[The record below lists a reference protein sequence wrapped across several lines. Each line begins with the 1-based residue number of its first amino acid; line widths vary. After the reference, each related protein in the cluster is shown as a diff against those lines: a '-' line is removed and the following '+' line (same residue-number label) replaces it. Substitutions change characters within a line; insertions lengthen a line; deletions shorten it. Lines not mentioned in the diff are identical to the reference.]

1 MRKLNMYIPIRDE
14 TNHMIKIY
22 QYLYNKYWG
31 DMNVYFLGYS
41 KPTFELEKNIHFI
54 SLAEKR
60 DPKPTAWSND
70 LIKFF
75 KQLPDQYFYF
85 SLEDLLV
92 IRPVDFEL
100 LDICEEMMNPS
111 IGRID
116 LWNSVQYD
124 IGRRGWLQPYK
135 THRGVTFVKEHSNA
149 PPSVY
154 KISCSNSIWNRAW
167 FLKTLFPNWSTYDW
181 ETKGND
187 GRNNDGFE
195 VISPVNR
202 WTPSVVH
209 ALSGKNWGAAINVD
223 GMFPDDKQKV
233 AQLLKDINVD
243 KQLIEFTSMNQVI
256 NLRGFQPTDSD
267 VSNF

>member
-1 MRKLNMYIPIRDE
+1 MYIPIRDE
-14 TNHMIKIY
+14 TNFMIKIY

-31 DMNVYFLGYS
+31 DMDVYFLGYT
-41 KPTFELEKNIHFI
+41 KPDFELEKNIHFV

-60 DPKPTAWSND
+60 DPNPNAWSND

-75 KQLPDQYFYF
+75 KKLPDEYFYF

-100 LDICEEMMNPS
+100 LDVCEEVINPS
-111 IGRID
+111 VGRID

-124 IGRRGWLQPYK
+124 PGRRGWLEPYK
-135 THRGVTFVKEHSNA
+135 THRGVTFAKEHPNS

-154 KISCSNSIWNRAW
+154 KVSCSNSIWNRKW

-187 GRNNDGFE
+187 GRNNDDGYD
-195 VISPVNR
+195 VISPIDR
-202 WTPSVVH
+202 WTPTVVH
-209 ALSGKNWGAAINVD
+209 ASSGKTWGNAINVQ
-223 GMFPDDKQKV
+223 GMLPEDKQKLHE
-233 AQLLKDINVD
+233 LLKEINID
-243 KQLIEFTSMNQVI
+243 RPLIEFKSMNQVV
-256 NLRGFQPTDSD
+256 NLQGFQPSDSD
-267 VSNF
+267 ISNY